1 MRFDDLI
8 KKPAQPQRPLT
19 YKESLEAK
27 LQAQMAKKPQHTFT
41 PLEYAMME
49 GGHSLEKK

>member
-8 KKPAQPQRPLT
+8 KKPAPPQRTQT
-19 YKESLEAK
+19 YKESLESK
-27 LQAQMAKKPQHTFT
+27 LKAQMAKKPVPKFT

>member
-1 MRFDDLI
+1 MRFDDLTRR
-8 KKPAQPQRPLT
+8 PAQPQRPQT

-27 LQAQMAKKPQHTFT
+27 LKQAMATKPAPKFT

>member
-8 KKPAQPQRPLT
+8 KQPAKVQRPLT
-19 YKESLEAK
+19 YQENLEVK
-27 LQAQMAKKPQHTFT
+27 LKAHMATKPAPKFT

-49 GGHSLEKK
+49 GGHSLDKK

>member
-8 KKPAQPQRPLT
+8 KQPAKPQRPLT
-19 YKESLEAK
+19 YQESLEVKLKAK
-27 LQAQMAKKPQHTFT
+27 MATKPAPKFT

-49 GGHSLEKK
+49 GGHSLDKK

>member
-8 KKPAQPQRPLT
+8 KQPAKPQRPQT
-19 YKESLEAK
+19 YNESLEARLK
-27 LQAQMAKKPQHTFT
+27 AQMAQKPAPKFT

>member
-1 MRFDDLI
+1 MRFNDLTQQ
-8 KKPAQPQRPLT
+8 PAKPQRPLT
-19 YKESLEAK
+19 YTESLQDK
-27 LQAQMAKKPQHTFT
+27 LKQAMAVKPAPKFT